1 MPQAD
6 NVNHKARKYS
16 CSNPNCKRVF
26 SRPKIIKYYV
36 CPTCQTLVDNSNAG
50 EFVEKESASTVRKVS
65 TQRKPKILEPEGFQE
80 LKTLDIQVVSD
91 QTALEERSA
100 TSTENKIELSERV
113 VNLEQVQTFQQK
125 PSELA
130 SSEEIATVE
139 RKKLPESSLGC
150 KHVFGYLGHRGK
162 GEKIPD
168 ACIEC
173 SVSLKCLLSDYYRS
187 GESVKEISK
196 WYTIPSE

>member
-1 MPQAD
+1 M
-6 NVNHKARKYS
+6 NHKARRYS
-16 CSNPNCKRVF
+16 CSNPNCKSVF

-80 LKTLDIQVVSD
+80 VKTLDIQVVSD

-113 VNLEQVQTFQQK
+113 VNLEQVQTLQQK

-130 SSEEIATVE
+130 SSEEIETVE

-173 SVSLKCLLSDYYRS
+173 PVSLKCLLSDYYRS

>member
-1 MPQAD
+1 
-6 NVNHKARKYS
+6 
-16 CSNPNCKRVF
+16 VF

>member
-1 MPQAD
+1 M
-6 NVNHKARKYS
+6 NHKTRKYS

-36 CPTCQTLVDNSNAG
+36 CPTCQTLVDNSNTG
-50 EFVEKESASTVRKVS
+50 ELIEKESASKARNVLTRRW
-65 TQRKPKILEPEGFQE
+65 TKIVEPEGFQE
-80 LKTLDIQVVSD
+80 LRTMDIQVVSD
-91 QTALEERSA
+91 QPALEERCA
-100 TSTENKIELSERV
+100 TTEEKIELSEKV
-113 VNLEQVQTFQQK
+113 VNLEQVQTSQQK
-125 PSELA
+125 QSELA
-130 SSEEIATVE
+130 PSKEIATVE

-168 ACIEC
+168 SCIEC
-173 SVSLKCLLSDYYRS
+173 PVSLKCLLSDYYKS

-196 WYTIPSE
+196 WYTIPNE

>member
-36 CPTCQTLVDNSNAG
+36 CPTCQTLVDNSNTG
-50 EFVEKESASTVRKVS
+50 ELVENESASKARKVLA
-65 TQRKPKILEPEGFQE
+65 QRRTKIVEPDVFQE
-80 LKTLDIQVVSD
+80 LGTLNIEVVSD
-91 QTALEERSA
+91 QPAPEERCA
-100 TSTENKIELSERV
+100 TSTEEKIELSEKV
-113 VNLEQVQTFQQK
+113 VNLEQVQPPQQK
-125 PSELA
+125 PIELA
-130 SSEEIATVE
+130 SLNGIATVE

-168 ACIEC
+168 SCIEC
-173 SVSLKCLLSDYYRS
+173 PVSLKCLLSDYYKS
-187 GESVKEISK
+187 GESVDEISK
-196 WYTIPSE
+196 WYK

>member
-1 MPQAD
+1 VPQAD
-6 NVNHKARKYS
+6 NVNHKARKYL
-16 CSNPNCKRVF
+16 CSNPNCNRVF

-80 LKTLDIQVVSD
+80 VKTLDIQVVSD

-113 VNLEQVQTFQQK
+113 VNLEQVQTLQQK

-130 SSEEIATVE
+130 SSEEIETVE

-173 SVSLKCLLSDYYRS
+173 PVSLKCLLSNYYRS